1 MPTTRRRSTR
11 NRPAEDEDEQLNE
24 AIRQSLEE
32 AKRSGGSD
40 GGNTDEGVP
49 AAAPA
54 GGDGVDG
61 SGGTNKEPEKAKD
74 KDPGSTSDL
83 ASEVD
88 KREENPNETA
98 DDANKTTK
106 PKRKLTKVTKSSS
119 SSKKVAAVTT
129 ATDDNDDGDERDT
142 VADTSNPSK
151 ASAKSSGSNNI
162 PKKQKIQKDDD
173 DDKGDGGG
181 SKDKDLNTAANVASE
196 TSAPFKGEGDG
207 KTNDNKAT
215 TASTATVTEKPM
227 SLLEGMGIVK
237 PSALKT
243 NTRNTGIR
251 DRRSASPPRRGG
263 GGGGGGGS
271 GGSGG
276 RGYAG
281 GRGDVN
287 SPSGRGRGRGPG
299 PGPQT
304 GPSLKNTTVP
314 GAAAKEEGRPGG
326 SSNNRYSN
334 PSRKNSEVMIY
345 KLLSDSFQDLKKNL
359 TSKSSGN
366 GGGPFEVGPGSTID
380 LSGSFLRARDLEDG
394 QRYDFFDRDEN
405 GRIVMQPTIPMFP
418 EDFSLGQKEWPL
430 SWWGIVDPALEKKT
444 NSDGSNRK
452 QSSDHRNSKK
462 RSRDNKS
469 SRDRRKD
476 ERGGDRDSRDFPHHP
491 SQDHADGRAGSYDPH
506 RQHGWQKNQYF
517 DDNRNWGNGPPPGW
531 REDQEGDYRSEN
543 PFPPHGRGSPP
554 PPHGGG
560 RGGRGDFFR
569 GGPPPFQRGG
579 GRGDF
584 FRGGPPAF
592 RGGRGGRGWE
602 GRGRGGRGHPGR

>member
-11 NRPAEDEDEQLNE
+11 NRPAEDDDEQLNE

-32 AKRSGGSD
+32 AKRSGGGD
-40 GGNTDEGVP
+40 GGDTDEGVP
-49 AAAPA
+49 APAPA
-54 GGDGVDG
+54 PA
-61 SGGTNKEPEKAKD
+61 SERAEETKKEPEKDKQ
-74 KDPGSTSDL
+74 KDPASTSDL

-88 KREENPNETA
+88 KGEENPNETA

-119 SSKKVAAVTT
+119 SSKNAAAGTT
-129 ATDDNDDGDERDT
+129 DTADNEDGDEGVT
-142 VADTSNPSK
+142 VADTSKASK

-162 PKKQKIQKDDD
+162 PKKQKIQKDNDDD
-173 DDKGDGGG
+173 DDKDDDIGN
-181 SKDKDLNTAANVASE
+181 KDKDLNTVANISSE
-196 TSAPFKGEGDG
+196 TSEPLTGKGDG
-207 KTNDNKAT
+207 KANDSKAT
-215 TASTATVTEKPM
+215 TVSAATVTEKPM
-227 SLLEGMGIVK
+227 SLLEGMGILK
-237 PSALKT
+237 PSASKT
-243 NTRNTGIR
+243 NTRNTGNG

-263 GGGGGGGS
+263 GV
-271 GGSGG
+271 G
-276 RGYAG
+276 RGYGG

-287 SPSGRGRGRGPG
+287 SPSGRGRGRGPNPG

-304 GPSLKNTTVP
+304 GPSLKNTAVSV
-314 GAAAKEEGRPGG
+314 AAAKEEGRSAGT
-326 SSNNRYSN
+326 SNNRQSN
-334 PSRKNSEVMIY
+334 SSRKNSEVMIC
-345 KLLSDSFQDLKKNL
+345 KLLTDSFQDLKKNL
-359 TSKSSGN
+359 TSNSTGS

-394 QRYDFFDRDEN
+394 KRYDFFDHDEN

-584 FRGGPPAF
+584 FRGGPPSF